1 MARNNSNK
9 QAATNENLAATE
21 PVSNTTE
28 NTSEPTTT
36 PVKLVDLIVKIAFT
50 DKYDESK
57 KYEIGDVIEADS
69 ISKERYDELLHD
81 KRGIVA
87 ENK

>member
-1 MARNNSNK
+1 MGKKNDEKNMNTQNVSQDNVENDISKVK
-9 QAATNENLAATE
+9 Q
-21 PVSNTTE
+21 
-28 NTSEPTTT
+28 TTT
-36 PVKLVDLIVKIAFT
+36 PVKLADLIVKIAFT

-57 KYEIGDVIEADS
+57 NYEIGHVIKADS